1 MPAAPQKLTEKKNIL
16 SKDIFSYNNDLF
28 YEYIKQAYG
37 NDIAELFSF
46 QAIRNAGVLLD
57 TSCEDILLVLQQES
71 DGIDAL
77 KKMSCFEVA
86 GNKYQVKLG
95 VKLTINNLIQSLNVA
110 PLNQAQTQDTV
121 TPLESTLYSPL
132 TTNTSPI
139 QSTSTPMQRKLNE
152 LGHTADIEE
161 RMDRWWVIH
170 HDAERACLEQGID
183 YFLAINKSSINTYTC
198 VLSYNF
204 HLQIPERWSWF
215 FMSGQQILLFMQDP
229 IHVAT
234 KFRNRLLSEIAS
246 MKMGDYHVS
255 IEHLINLIES
265 KNKIEHNLI
274 KSDICPKDR
283 QNYASCRRI
292 SSELILQL
300 LNKMEDCKG
309 TYIYLSLLRSIIA
322 GLIEKSTTI
331 QERLYHV
338 CSVVFTCRLWWTW
351 LQYSKLKINYD
362 DNDHETIDNIKV
374 NSFITK
380 PTFWCIE
387 INAYTLRYIVLLV
400 IKRKLPVDALNSYLF
415 NSQTYENTFR
425 IARCYSAFYCK
436 KCEKIS
442 IINSIKSRGGQIGKY
457 HLKFP
462 QHHKL
467 EKETEAHNYSI
478 NPIQQLNLTESDI
491 EKIIESAFES
501 AKQNIEIVNMTQLL
515 KNEHKYS
522 ISELSQYIKTN
533 ISKSASKVIDY
544 TKGFDFDD
552 ESDEDNLQDD
562 ENDSSMSDDIDQ
574 ISANRTDE
582 EEEENLISS
591 DLSEVERQTFHGCR
605 IYDKINPQQSKKY
618 FRIYTGS
625 SLKHIHKQT
634 ACWMFIDN
642 RNHLS
647 SDRLVRVRTSEM

>member
-1 MPAAPQKLTEKKNIL
+1 MIQSVAPSSPPFIL
-16 SKDIFSYNNDLF
+16 STYGSNNKATATDVFKRWLYIYNQCLCQGVRVIGFSSDCDARYLRAMRLCTRFFAQLPNLNLVKQKDD
-28 YEYIKQAYG
+28 
-37 NDIAELFSF
+37 
-46 QAIRNAGVLLD
+46 
-57 TSCEDILLVLQQES
+57 
-71 DGIDAL
+71 
-77 KKMSCFEVA
+77 
-86 GNKYQVKLG
+86 
-95 VKLTINNLIQSLNVA
+95 
-110 PLNQAQTQDTV
+110 
-121 TPLESTLYSPL
+121 
-132 TTNTSPI
+132 
-139 QSTSTPMQRKLNE
+139 
-152 LGHTADIEE
+152 
-161 RMDRWWVIH
+161 
-170 HDAERACLEQGID
+170 
-183 YFLAINKSSINTYTC
+183 
-198 VLSYNF
+198 F
-204 HLQIPERWSWF
+204 HLQMPERWSWF
-215 FMSGQQILLFMQDP
+215 FMSGLQILLFMQDP

-234 KFRNRLLSEIAS
+234 KFRNRLLSDIAS

-309 TYIYLSLLRSIIA
+309 TYIYLSLLRSIIT

-331 QERLYHV
+331 EERLYHV
-338 CSVVFTCRLWWTW
+338 WSVVFTCRFWWTW
-351 LQYSKLKINYD
+351 LQYSKVKINYD
-362 DNDHETIDNIKV
+362 DNDHETIDNIK
-374 NSFITK
+374 
-380 PTFWCIE
+380 
-387 INAYTLRYIVLLV
+387 LLKENYL
-400 IKRKLPVDALNSYLF
+400 IDALNSYLF
-415 NSQTYENTFR
+415 SSQTCENTFR
-425 IARCYSAFYCK
+425 IARALSGPYSSITNFTVKSFTK

-442 IINSIKSRGGQIGKY
+442 IINSIKSCGGRIGEY
-457 HLKFP
+457 HFKFP

-467 EKETEAHNYSI
+467 EKEAHNHSI

-533 ISKSASKVIDY
+533 ISKSSSKVIDY

-574 ISANRTDE
+574 ISAISTDE
-582 EEEENLISS
+582 EEENVISS

-605 IYDKINPQQSKKY
+605 IYDKINPQQ
-618 FRIYTGS
+618 
-625 SLKHIHKQT
+625 
-634 ACWMFIDN
+634 
-642 RNHLS
+642 
-647 SDRLVRVRTSEM
+647 

>member
-1 MPAAPQKLTEKKNIL
+1 MVQSVASSSPSFIL
-16 SKDIFSYNNDLF
+16 STYGSNNKATATDVLKRWLYIYNQFLRQGARAIGFSSDCDARYLRAMRLCTRFFAQLPNLNLVKQKD
-28 YEYIKQAYG
+28 
-37 NDIAELFSF
+37 
-46 QAIRNAGVLLD
+46 
-57 TSCEDILLVLQQES
+57 
-71 DGIDAL
+71 
-77 KKMSCFEVA
+77 
-86 GNKYQVKLG
+86 
-95 VKLTINNLIQSLNVA
+95 
-110 PLNQAQTQDTV
+110 
-121 TPLESTLYSPL
+121 
-132 TTNTSPI
+132 
-139 QSTSTPMQRKLNE
+139 
-152 LGHTADIEE
+152 
-161 RMDRWWVIH
+161 
-170 HDAERACLEQGID
+170 
-183 YFLAINKSSINTYTC
+183 
-198 VLSYNF
+198 NF
-204 HLQIPERWSWF
+204 HLQIPERWFWL

-234 KFRNRLLSEIAS
+234 KFRNRLLSETAS

-274 KSDICPKDR
+274 KSDICLKDR

-309 TYIYLSLLRSIIA
+309 TYIYLSLLRSIIS
-322 GLIEKSTTI
+322 GLIEKSTII

-338 CSVVFTCRLWWTW
+338 WSVVFTCRLWWTW
-351 LQYSKLKINYD
+351 LQYSKLKLNYD
-362 DNDHETIDNIKV
+362 DNDHEKIDNIKA
-374 NSFITK
+374 NNFITK

-387 INAYTLRYIVLLV
+387 INAHTLLYIVLLV
-400 IKRKLPVDALNSYLF
+400 IKRKLPIDALNSYLF
-415 NSQTYENTFR
+415 SSQTCENTFR
-425 IARCYSAFYCK
+425 IARALSGPYSSITNFTVKSFTK

-442 IINSIKSRGGQIGKY
+442 IINSIKSCGGRIGEY
-457 HLKFP
+457 HFKFP

-467 EKETEAHNYSI
+467 EKEAHNYSI
-478 NPIQQLNLTESDI
+478 NPIQKLNLTESDI

-501 AKQNIEIVNMTQLL
+501 AKQNIEVVNMTQLL

-533 ISKSASKVIDY
+533 ISKSSSKVIDY

-574 ISANRTDE
+574 ISANSTDE
-582 EEEENLISS
+582 EEENVISS

-618 FRIYTGS
+618 FRIYIGS
-625 SLKHIHKQT
+625 SLKYIHKQT
-634 ACWMFIDN
+634 ACWMLTDN
-642 RNHLS
+642 RSHLS

>member
-1 MPAAPQKLTEKKNIL
+1 
-16 SKDIFSYNNDLF
+16 
-28 YEYIKQAYG
+28 
-37 NDIAELFSF
+37 
-46 QAIRNAGVLLD
+46 
-57 TSCEDILLVLQQES
+57 
-71 DGIDAL
+71 
-77 KKMSCFEVA
+77 
-86 GNKYQVKLG
+86 
-95 VKLTINNLIQSLNVA
+95 
-110 PLNQAQTQDTV
+110 
-121 TPLESTLYSPL
+121 
-132 TTNTSPI
+132 
-139 QSTSTPMQRKLNE
+139 
-152 LGHTADIEE
+152 
-161 RMDRWWVIH
+161 
-170 HDAERACLEQGID
+170 
-183 YFLAINKSSINTYTC
+183 
-198 VLSYNF
+198 
-204 HLQIPERWSWF
+204 
-215 FMSGQQILLFMQDP
+215 
-229 IHVAT
+229 
-234 KFRNRLLSEIAS
+234 
-246 MKMGDYHVS
+246 
-255 IEHLINLIES
+255 
-265 KNKIEHNLI
+265 
-274 KSDICPKDR
+274 PKDR